1 MISVPLLIIGAGPAG
16 LCAAYRAAE
25 LGVDVLIMER
35 AQKTGG
41 QLVKQT
47 HKFFGSEQQFAS
59 TRGIEISDIL
69 TSRLEGLPGRVEIQT
84 DATVLGFYED
94 GVITAEVQGK
104 FMKYRP
110 EACIVATGASE
121 KTLPFMGNDL
131 PGVYG
136 AGAVQTLMN
145 EYGVR
150 PGKRV
155 LMIGAGNI
163 GLIVSYQLL
172 QAGVEVAAVLDAAEH
187 IGGYLVHASKI
198 RRAGVPILTRH
209 TLERAFGDE
218 KVEHVI
224 IHALDDE
231 WKKVPDSE
239 RQLDVDVVCVAVGL
253 SPLTDLLWQAA
264 VDMKYIGAL
273 GGYVPLRDAD
283 MMTTR
288 KGLYIAGDVAGIEEA
303 SSAMVE
309 GEIAGIAVAQHLGFS
324 NEGSEALKK
333 ECLSQLRQLR
343 AGPGSEKIRTGMA
356 LAGAY
361 S

>member
-1 MISVPLLIIGAGPAG
+1 MISIPLLIVGAGPAG

-25 LGVDVLIMER
+25 VGVDVLILDR
-35 AQKTGG
+35 AQKPGG

-47 HKFFGSEQQFAS
+47 HKFFGSEKQFAS
-59 TRGIEISDIL
+59 TRGIEIADIL
-69 TSRLEGLPGRVEIQT
+69 FKRLEDLPGRVELLT
-84 DATVLGFYED
+84 DATVIGFYED
-94 GVITAEVQGK
+94 GVVTAEVQGK

-121 KTLPFMGNDL
+121 KTLAFTGNDL

-150 PGKRV
+150 PGNRV

-172 QAGVEVAAVLDAAEH
+172 QAGVQVAAILDAADE

-209 TLERAFGDE
+209 TVGLAYGDE
-218 KVEHVI
+218 KVEHAI

-231 WKKVPDSE
+231 WNKIPGSE
-239 RQLDVDVVCVAVGL
+239 QQLDVDVICVAVGL
-253 SPLTDLLWQAA
+253 SPLADLLWQAA

-273 GGYVPLRDAD
+273 GGYVPLRNSD
-283 MMTTR
+283 MMTSVA
-288 KGLYIAGDVAGIEEA
+288 GLYIAGDVAGIEEA

-309 GEIAGIAVAQHLGFS
+309 GEIAGISAAGRLGFS
-324 NEGSEALKK
+324 SEESHLLKK
-333 ECLSQLRQLR
+333 DCLQQLRQLR

-361 S
+361 V

>member
-16 LCAAYRAAE
+16 LCAACRAAE
-25 LGVDVLIMER
+25 AGVDVLILER
-35 AQKTGG
+35 AQKLGG

-47 HKFFGSEQQFAS
+47 HKFFGSEKQFAS
-59 TRGIEISDIL
+59 TRGIEIAKIL
-69 TSRLEGLPGRVEIQT
+69 TDRLEGLPGRVELQT

-94 GVITAEVQGK
+94 GVVTAEVRGK
-104 FMKYRP
+104 FMKYHP
-110 EACIVATGASE
+110 ECCIVATGASE
-121 KTLPFMGNDL
+121 KTLAFAGNDL

-150 PGKRV
+150 PGNRV

-172 QAGVEVAAVLDAAEH
+172 QAGVKVAAVLDAADE

-209 TLERAFGDE
+209 TVERAYGDE
-218 KVEHVI
+218 RVEHAI

-231 WKKVPDSE
+231 WKKIPGSE
-239 RQLDVDVVCVAVGL
+239 QQFDVDVICVAVGL
-253 SPLTDLLWQAA
+253 SPLTDLLWQAG

-283 MMTTR
+283 MMTSV

-309 GEIAGIAVAQHLGFS
+309 GEIAGIAAALRLGFITEK
-324 NEGSEALKK
+324 NEILKK
-333 ECLSQLRQLR
+333 DCLNQLRQLR

-361 S
+361 V